1 MPRGAAEK
9 CVWQV
14 YGRCMAG
21 VWQVYGM
28 AEVLAATQAEVPR
41 LLLGSDSFAK
51 EWIRSGAEVC

>member
-1 MPRGAAEK
+1 
-9 CVWQV
+9 
-14 YGRCMAG
+14 
-21 VWQVYGM
+21 M